1 MNSSSQ
7 VTNINTFNNNN
18 IGNKGNF
25 INSEI
30 NIDYKEKYKGQLSQ
44 LKSMGFT
51 NEEIN
56 IQVLKES
63 KGNINNAIENLLIY
77 NYSVFVI

>member
-56 IQVLKES
+56 IQALNQYN
-63 KGNINNAIENLLIY
+63 GNIGNAFSKILEQNN
-77 NYSVFVI
+77 